1 MTTTSRPSAAAG
13 MTLVA
18 AGTAVLAVMLWW
30 DANGAPT
37 VAHLLTAACGYP
49 IGQGIVMFFAAR
61 RRPR

>member
-1 MTTTSRPSAAAG
+1 MTAPARPSAATG

-18 AGTAVLAVMLWW
+18 AGTVVLALMLWW

-37 VAHLLTAACGYP
+37 VAHLITAACGYP

-61 RRPR
+61 RRQR